1 MGYVDTIQVWQP
13 AASVRHRPPVGA
25 CGQASVFAAGGGCVQ
40 GRPHNACYIPCHCF
54 TIAAIWRLHL
64 LSWPRGPMDKA
75 SAHGAG
81 DCRFESYRGQ
91 CCGRAAFSSRRQASC
106 DQVVGRTCNLVAAGD
121 VSTAWI
127 WLDPAARGRRP
138 PHNNTVHV
146 ACPRA
151 LSKTMDTL
159 ACPRS
164 KEQQPTQ
171 FTKTR
176 TCPTEV
182 VCPSAREELGWPHSP
197 LNDRCL
203 RSRHGCHGSHM
214 PPSVCPSLLLLP
226 PGLEPGS
233 LG

>member
-1 MGYVDTIQVWQP
+1 MAPSTRTAMHLTEDVSPAAAAVLSWQP
-13 AASVRHRPPVGA
+13 GNGA
-25 CGQASVFAAGGGCVQ
+25 TA
-40 GRPHNACYIPCHCF
+40 
-54 TIAAIWRLHL
+54 
-64 LSWPRGPMDKA
+64 
-75 SAHGAG
+75 
-81 DCRFESYRGQ
+81 
-91 CCGRAAFSSRRQASC
+91 
-106 DQVVGRTCNLVAAGD
+106 
-121 VSTAWI
+121 AWI

-146 ACPRA
+146 ACHRA
-151 LSKTMDTL
+151 LAKTMDTL

-171 FTKTR
+171 VTKTP

-182 VCPSAREELGWPHSP
+182 VCPSAREELSWPPSP

-203 RSRHGCHGSHM
+203 RSSHGCHGSHM
-214 PPSVCPSLLLLP
+214 PLSVCPSLLFPP